1 MKDNINENSNF
12 FNPYVEADNNNDNED
27 LSFNASVKFNET
39 YQKTDNKE
47 KEWNDGYL
55 QSDSSENS
63 NNMDK
68 VSRKKVKEIA
78 KENTADLHWKDNY
91 SQNEEQKTF
100 PVNAAPKK
108 TEIFNNP
115 YIKNPYPQNSHSQKE
130 NFINEDYNKQQ
141 PIENRNNTPQ
151 TDFNVQSINNT
162 PNKFK
167 NQQSIKS
174 NPMCGNYF
182 VNKQNNEIP
191 VKSSQP
197 NINTNANAN
206 VTNNYNGDYQHNSR
220 RYNNPENTFNNPN
233 IQTTN
238 NLKSNYQENTTR
250 TNVQNL
256 NNGSNRHQDNTTRPN
271 TPPPPP
277 QYNYNPHNNIP
288 YGYNQNT
295 PSNPN
300 CTFNYNNQ
308 QYTNSH
314 NMGNQ
319 PDMRSVNRNYDIPRF
334 KSLKKVY
341 DKVDRLFA
349 IFSIVLGFLFI
360 FLIGSVFFNFG
371 IGATIFFIATLLT
384 SYFYLYKKNIKIDT
398 LHNVAFVFMILLSF
412 PFTIYSNRL
421 ALGIDFTVLIFSL
434 LYWIYSAGGKTRKHL
449 GETFTELIISWFA
462 YPFMN
467 FVAVFSALFKKDKS
481 QKQGNARWII
491 LGLIIALP
499 IVCIVSYL
507 LLMGDEMF
515 NAMFSVIFEN
525 FISKIFEY
533 LWYAVLG
540 LPIAMG
546 IFSAWYT
553 KYYEDKKRTL
563 SINSNT
569 KKNSN
574 YINCHIAPIP
584 LMYSIAIPL
593 CVVYFLYLISQIAY
607 LISFIA
613 DNLLPAGFTIVDYA
627 RSGFFELCVVTVI
640 NIVVIALLL
649 IFTKRPSNVIPM
661 GLRIITT
668 LMSVFTIVIIGTALY
683 KMFMYINE
691 YGYTSMRINTSIF
704 MIFLLIVFVLI
715 IAKQFFVN
723 VKFFT
728 TTVVIAFAFLAGYN
742 LMDVDAFIA
751 RENIRMFQQGQI
763 PWMGNSM
770 IATLDDSAFEYIVPF
785 AADKNNGLSENE
797 NLDTYIRARY
807 RRFND
812 DKFSTFNVSSY
823 KVHNIMKE
831 YGYDTTKTYDYGDTY
846 NDYDYS
852 YDYDDTYY

>member
-1 MKDNINENSNF
+1 MKDNVNKNSNF
-12 FNPYVEADNNNDNED
+12 FNPYVESDNNNDNED
-27 LSFNASVKFNET
+27 LPVNDAMKINEV
-39 YQKTDNKE
+39 YQKTVNKE

-55 QSDSSENS
+55 QSDLSEN
-63 NNMDK
+63 NNIDK

-78 KENTADLHWKDNY
+78 KENSADLHWKDNY
-91 SQNEEQKTF
+91 SQN
-100 PVNAAPKK
+100 V
-108 TEIFNNP
+108 
-115 YIKNPYPQNSHSQKE
+115 HSQKE
-130 NFINEDYNKQQ
+130 NFINRDYNKQQ
-141 PIENRNNTPQ
+141 PIENKNNTLQ
-151 TDFNVQSINNT
+151 TAFNIQSINNT
-162 PNKFK
+162 PNNFQ

-182 VNKQNNEIP
+182 VNEQNNETP
-191 VKSSQP
+191 VNPSQP
-197 NINTNANAN
+197 NINTNDN
-206 VTNNYNGDYQHNSR
+206 VMNNYNENYQRNIGSSNNI
-220 RYNNPENTFNNPN
+220 YNNPENIFNNPN
-233 IQTTN
+233 LPNIN
-238 NLKSNYQENTTR
+238 NLKGNYQENPTGP
-250 TNVQNL
+250 NGQNM
-256 NNGSNRHQDNTTRPN
+256 NNRSNHYQNNTTKPN
-271 TPPPPP
+271 TPPPPL
-277 QYNYNPHNNIP
+277 H
-288 YGYNQNT
+288 YNQNT
-295 PSNPN
+295 PPNPN
-300 CTFNYNNQ
+300 HTFNYNNQ
-308 QYTNSH
+308 QYMNRSNMENQP
-314 NMGNQ
+314 NMGN
-319 PDMRSVNRNYDIPRF
+319 VNRNYGVPRF
-334 KSLKKVY
+334 RTLKKVY

-384 SYFYLYKKNIKIDT
+384 SYFYLYKKDIKIDT

-412 PFTIYSNRL
+412 TFTIYSNRL
-421 ALGIDFTVLIFSL
+421 ALGINFTVLISSL

-449 GETFTELIISWFA
+449 GETFAELIISWFA

-481 QKQGNARWII
+481 QKQSNAKWII

-515 NAMFSVIFEN
+515 NAMFSSIFEN

-563 SINSNT
+563 SINNSI
-569 KKNSN
+569 KKNNN

-613 DNLLPAGFTIVDYA
+613 DNLLPKGFTIVDYA

-649 IFTKRPSNVIPM
+649 ILTKRPSNVIPM

-668 LMSVFTIVIIGTALY
+668 LMSVFTMLIIGTALY

-704 MIFLLIVFVLI
+704 MIFLLIIFVLI

-723 VKFFT
+723 VKFFI

-763 PWMGNSM
+763 SWMGNSM
-770 IATLDDSAFEYIVPF
+770 VATLDDSAFEYIVPF
-785 AADKNNGLSENE
+785 AADKNNGLDRSENE
-797 NLDTYIRARY
+797 DLDTYIRARY

-831 YGYDTTKTYDYGDTY
+831 YGYDTTKTYDYDDTY
-846 NDYDYS
+846 NYYDYS
-852 YDYDDTYY
+852 NDYDNYY

>member
-1 MKDNINENSNF
+1 MKDNVNENSNF
-12 FNPYVEADNNNDNED
+12 FNPYVTSNNNNDNTD
-27 LSFNASVKFNET
+27 STKVNKASQET
-39 YQKTDNKE
+39 DSLDKR
-47 KEWNDGYL
+47 EWNDGYL
-55 QSDSSENS
+55 QSDLSENS
-63 NNMDK
+63 NNNISK
-68 VSRKKVKEIA
+68 VSRKQVKETI

-91 SQNEEQKTF
+91 SQNEEEQKIL
-100 PVNAAPKK
+100 PVNTVPNKP
-108 TEIFNNP
+108 ENFNNP
-115 YIKNPYPQNSHSQKE
+115 YIKNANSQNE
-130 NFINEDYNKQQ
+130 NLINKDYNKQQ
-141 PIENRNNTPQ
+141 PIENRNNPFQ
-151 TDFNVQSINNT
+151 TALNIQSINDT
-162 PNKFK
+162 PNNFQ
-167 NQQSIKS
+167 NQQNIKS

-182 VNKQNNEIP
+182 VNEQSNEIP
-191 VKSSQP
+191 VKSSNP
-197 NINTNANAN
+197 NINTNAN
-206 VTNNYNGDYQHNSR
+206 VTNNYNEYYQRNIESSNNI
-220 RYNNPENTFNNPN
+220 YNNPENIFNNSN
-233 IQTTN
+233 IQNTN
-238 NLKSNYQENTTR
+238 NLKGNYQENTTR
-250 TNVQNL
+250 PNDQNM
-256 NNGSNRHQDNTTRPN
+256 NNGSNRYQYNTTSPN
-271 TPPPPP
+271 TPPPR
-277 QYNYNPHNNIP
+277 
-288 YGYNQNT
+288 YNQNI
-295 PSNPN
+295 PPNPN
-300 CTFNYNNQ
+300 YTFNYNNQ
-308 QYTNSH
+308 QYTNH
-314 NMGNQ
+314 PNMGNQ
-319 PDMRSVNRNYDIPRF
+319 SDMGNVNINYGVPRF
-334 KSLKKVY
+334 RSLEKVY

-371 IGATIFFIATLLT
+371 IGATIFFVAALLT
-384 SYFYLYKKNIKIDT
+384 SYFYLYKKDIKIDK

-412 PFTIYSNRL
+412 SFTIYSNRL
-421 ALGIDFTVLIFSL
+421 ALGINFTVLIFSL
-434 LYWIYSAGGKTRKHL
+434 LYWIYSAGGKTRKYL

-467 FVAVFSALFKKDKS
+467 FVAVFTALFKKDKS

-507 LLMGDEMF
+507 LLKGDEMF
-515 NAMFSVIFEN
+515 NAMFSFIFEN

-533 LWYAVLG
+533 LWYAILG

-569 KKNSN
+569 KKNNS

-593 CVVYFLYLISQIAY
+593 CVVYCLYLISQIAY

-613 DNLLPAGFTIVDYA
+613 DNLLPEGFTIADYA

-649 IFTKRPSNVIPM
+649 ILTKRPSNVIPM

-668 LMSVFTIVIIGTALY
+668 LMSVFTMIIIGTALY

-704 MIFLLIVFVLI
+704 MIFLLIIFVLI

-723 VKFFT
+723 VKFFI
-728 TTVVIAFAFLAGYN
+728 TTVVIAFTFLAGYN
-742 LMDVDAFIA
+742 LMDIDAFIA
-751 RENIRMFQQGQI
+751 RENIQMFQQGQI

-770 IATLDDSAFEYIVPF
+770 VATLDDSAFEYIVPF
-785 AADKNNGLSENE
+785 AANENNGLGNSENE
-797 NLDTYIRARY
+797 DLDTYIRERY
-807 RRFND
+807 KRFND

-831 YGYDTTKTYDYGDTY
+831 YGYDTTKTYGYDDKY
-846 NDYDYS
+846 NDYDY
-852 YDYDDTYY
+852 DYSNDYY